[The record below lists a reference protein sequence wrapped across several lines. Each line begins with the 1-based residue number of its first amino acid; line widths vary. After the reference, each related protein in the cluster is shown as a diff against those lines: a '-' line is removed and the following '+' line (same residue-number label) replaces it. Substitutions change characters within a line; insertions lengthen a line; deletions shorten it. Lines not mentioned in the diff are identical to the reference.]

1 MLTTIR
7 LQPLRELIS
16 SPPYFFRNLFS
27 PWALAFL
34 LGAVFFRSLFSPLA
48 FSNPAVNSC
57 QPRTFSPGKRVFKPA
72 RTLGYI
78 D

>member
-34 LGAVFFRSLFSPLA
+34 LGAVFFRSLFSPWAPFFLKGTA
-48 FSNPAVNSC
+48 FRPYANPHNGFG
-57 QPRTFSPGKRVFKPA
+57 FSR
-72 RTLGYI
+72 
-78 D
+78 

>member
-27 PWALAFL
+27 PWTLAFL
-34 LGAVFFRSLFSPLA
+34 LGAVFFRSLFSPINFQFLTA
-48 FSNPAVNSC
+48 RLKSC
-57 QPRTFSPGKRVFKPA
+57 PDTKHEFFLTRSA
-72 RTLGYI
+72 L
-78 D
+78 